1 MGVQSNVTG
10 RARRRRAADSPAAGR
25 AVAKGVRHVVA
36 SVSARRDRVFAA
48 VVVAALLVS
57 ACSAGASPEA
67 PAPSQTPASP
77 SPSPP
82 AIPSPSPTPPAV
94 AVDDTLVARIFMYP
108 DVTAGRVPPMLSVYA
123 DGRVLSPSWNA
134 DGGFA
139 LPFVQRRLTP
149 AGLAELRSTLEG
161 SGFFAGDIEIPPTTE
176 VSSGFTTYVV
186 SLRLGDRLVTARTT
200 NFAMSTKGR
209 ALVDLAERWVRPER
223 ELPADAWLPGDAAYE
238 AARWYVALSLNP
250 AGVSSADVDSTALE
264 SVIGNLASFGRLVRS
279 SEAGTDRCASVDADV
294 VARIVAAYA
303 AQGIEL
309 GPGDGEYFADLPWS
323 GGRGSVLLGASA
335 MFPDDSPACPPG
347 VGP

>member
-1 MGVQSNVTG
+1 
-10 RARRRRAADSPAAGR
+10 
-25 AVAKGVRHVVA
+25 VVA
-36 SVSARRDRVFAA
+36 GVSARRDRVLAA
-48 VVVAALLVS
+48 IVVAALLVS
-57 ACSAGASPEA
+57 ACSAGASSEA
-67 PAPSQTPASP
+67 PAASTTPASP
-77 SPSPP
+77 SPSPS
-82 AIPSPSPTPPAV
+82 ATPSPSHTPPA
-94 AVDDTLVARIFMYP
+94 AVIDDTLVARIFMYP

-139 LPFVQRRLTP
+139 LPFVVRRLTP

-176 VSSGFTTYVV
+176 VNSGFTTYVV
-186 SLRLGDRLVTARTT
+186 ALRQGDRLVTARTT

-223 ELPADAWLPGDAAYE
+223 ELPADAWLPGEAAYE
-238 AARWYVALSLNP
+238 AARWYVSLSLNP
-250 AGVSSADVDSTALE
+250 AGESSADVDSTALE

-279 SEAGTDRCASVDADV
+279 SEAGTDRCASVDADF

-323 GGRGSVLLGASA
+323 GGRGSVLLGAYA
-335 MFPDDSPACPPG
+335 MFPDDPLACPPD

>member
-1 MGVQSNVTG
+1 MAAGVP
-10 RARRRRAADSPAAGR
+10 ARRVRVLLAVAVATLTVAACSVAASPVAPTAAPPSPNPSSAAPSPSATPSPIPTSPAA
-25 AVAKGVRHVVA
+25 
-36 SVSARRDRVFAA
+36 
-48 VVVAALLVS
+48 
-57 ACSAGASPEA
+57 
-67 PAPSQTPASP
+67 
-77 SPSPP
+77 
-82 AIPSPSPTPPAV
+82 AI
-94 AVDDTLVARIFMYP
+94 DDTLVARIFMYP

-139 LPFVQRRLTP
+139 LPFVLRRLTP

-176 VSSGFTTYVV
+176 VNSGFTTYVV
-186 SLRLGDRLVTARTT
+186 SLRRGDRLLTARTT

-223 ELPADAWLPGDAAYE
+223 ELPADAWLPGEAAYE

-250 AGVSSADVDSTALE
+250 AGESSTDVDSTALE
-264 SVIGNLASFGRLVRS
+264 LVIGNLASFGRLVRS
-279 SEAGTDRCASVDADV
+279 SEGATTDRCASVDADV

-323 GGRGSVLLGASA
+323 GGRGSVLLGAYA
-335 MFPDDSPACPPG
+335 MFPDDPLACPAN

>member
-1 MGVQSNVTG
+1 V
-10 RARRRRAADSPAAGR
+10 AAG
-25 AVAKGVRHVVA
+25 
-36 SVSARRDRVFAA
+36 VSARRDRVLAA
-48 VVVAALLVS
+48 IVVAALLVS
-57 ACSAGASPEA
+57 ACSAGAASEA
-67 PAPSQTPASP
+67 PAASNTPASP
-77 SPSPP
+77 SPSPSAP
-82 AIPSPSPTPPAV
+82 LPLPSATPSPSQTPAAV
-94 AVDDTLVARIFMYP
+94 IDDTLVARIFMYP

-139 LPFVQRRLTP
+139 LPFVVRRLTP
-149 AGLAELRSTLEG
+149 AGLAELRSRLEG

-176 VSSGFTTYVV
+176 VNSGFGTFVIA
-186 SLRLGDRLVTARTT
+186 LRRGDRLVTARTT

-223 ELPADAWLPGDAAYE
+223 ELPADAWLPGEAAYE

-279 SEAGTDRCASVDADV
+279 SEAGMDRCASVDADV

-303 AQGIEL
+303 ARGIEL
-309 GPGDGEYFADLPWS
+309 GRGDGEHFADLPWS
-323 GGRGSVLLGASA
+323 GGRGSVLLGAYA
-335 MFPDDSPACPPG
+335 MFPDDPLACPPD

>member
-1 MGVQSNVTG
+1 M
-10 RARRRRAADSPAAGR
+10 
-25 AVAKGVRHVVA
+25 
-36 SVSARRDRVFAA
+36 
-48 VVVAALLVS
+48 LVS
-57 ACSAGASPEA
+57 ACSAGASPESSSA
-67 PAPSQTPASP
+67 SNTPTSPSPSSSLSLPPSATPWSSQTPA
-77 SPSPP
+77 
-82 AIPSPSPTPPAV
+82 AV
-94 AVDDTLVARIFMYP
+94 IDDTLVARIFVYP

-139 LPFVQRRLTP
+139 LPFALRRLTS

-176 VSSGFTTYVV
+176 VYSGFTTYVV
-186 SLRLGDRLVTARTT
+186 SLRRGDRLVTARTT

-209 ALVDLAERWVRPER
+209 ALVDLAERWVRPEH
-223 ELPADAWLPGDAAYE
+223 ELPADAWLSGPAAYE

-250 AGVSSADVDSTALE
+250 AGAASADVDSTALE

-323 GGRGSVLLGASA
+323 GGRGSVLLGAYA
-335 MFPDDSPACPPG
+335 MFPDDPLACPPD

>member
-1 MGVQSNVTG
+1 
-10 RARRRRAADSPAAGR
+10 
-25 AVAKGVRHVVA
+25 VVA
-36 SVSARRDRVFAA
+36 GVSSRRDRVLAA
-48 VVVAALLVS
+48 IVVAALLVS
-57 ACSAGASPEA
+57 ACSAGASSEA
-67 PAPSQTPASP
+67 PTASNTPASP
-77 SPSPP
+77 SPSP
-82 AIPSPSPTPPAV
+82 AAPSPSPSATPSPSQTPAV
-94 AVDDTLVARIFMYP
+94 VVDDTLVARIFMYP
-108 DVTAGRVPPMLSVYA
+108 DVTAGRVPPRLSVYA

-139 LPFVQRRLTP
+139 LPFVVRRLTP
-149 AGLAELRSTLEG
+149 AGLAELRSRLEG

-176 VSSGFTTYVV
+176 VNSGFGTYVV
-186 SLRLGDRLVTARTT
+186 SLRRGDRLVTARTT

-223 ELPADAWLPGDAAYE
+223 ELPADAWLPGEAAYE

-323 GGRGSVLLGASA
+323 GGRGSVLLGAYA
-335 MFPDDSPACPPG
+335 AFPDDPLACPPG

>member
-1 MGVQSNVTG
+1 M
-10 RARRRRAADSPAAGR
+10 
-25 AVAKGVRHVVA
+25 
-36 SVSARRDRVFAA
+36 
-48 VVVAALLVS
+48 VVAALLVS
-57 ACSAGASPEA
+57 ACSAGASSEA
-67 PAPSQTPASP
+67 PSASNTPASP
-77 SPSPP
+77 SASPS
-82 AIPSPSPTPPAV
+82 APSPSAVSSPAATPAAV
-94 AVDDTLVARIFMYP
+94 IDDTLVARIFMVP

-139 LPFVQRRLTP
+139 YPFVLRRLTP
-149 AGLAELRSTLEG
+149 AGLAELRSSLQG
-161 SGFFAGDIEIPPTTE
+161 SGFAGDIEIPPTTE
-176 VSSGFTTYVV
+176 VNSGFTTFVV
-186 SLRLGDRLVTARTT
+186 SLRQGDRLVTARTT

-223 ELPADAWLPGDAAYE
+223 ELPADAWLPGEAAYE

-303 AQGIEL
+303 ARGIEL

-323 GGRGSVLLGASA
+323 GGRGSVLLGAYA
-335 MFPDDSPACPPG
+335 MFPDDPLACPPD

>member
-1 MGVQSNVTG
+1 
-10 RARRRRAADSPAAGR
+10 
-25 AVAKGVRHVVA
+25 
-36 SVSARRDRVFAA
+36 
-48 VVVAALLVS
+48 
-57 ACSAGASPEA
+57 
-67 PAPSQTPASP
+67 
-77 SPSPP
+77 
-82 AIPSPSPTPPAV
+82 
-94 AVDDTLVARIFMYP
+94 MYP

-123 DGRVLSPSWNA
+123 DGRVLSPSWNG

-139 LPFVQRRLTP
+139 RPFVLRRLTP

-176 VSSGFTTYVV
+176 VNSGFTTFVV
-186 SLRLGDRLVTARTT
+186 ALRQGDRLVTARTT

-223 ELPADAWLPGDAAYE
+223 ELPADAWLPGEAAYE

-250 AGVSSADVDSTALE
+250 AGESSADVDSTALE

-279 SEAGTDRCASVDADV
+279 SEGATTDRCASVDADV

-303 AQGIEL
+303 ARGIEL

-323 GGRGSVLLGASA
+323 GGRGSVLLGAYA
-335 MFPDDSPACPPG
+335 MFPDDPLACPPD